1 MLRNLLI
8 FLVCAATAAAMAAA
22 YRAHPS
28 AIDSL
33 LRRAGYAAPPA
44 TRQEAGEPVS
54 TRAAASSPAGRRMTI
69 DADPRGHF
77 VAGFRVNG
85 RPMQA
90 MIDTGATLVA
100 LNVSTARKAGVH
112 LAPADFTHEVE
123 TANGRVK
130 VALVT
135 LDRLEIGR
143 IELDRVE
150 AIVVDDR
157 ALATNLVGMNF
168 LKRLG
173 RYQVENG
180 RLLLVQ

>member
-1 MLRNLLI
+1 MLRNLFI
-8 FLVCAATAAAMAAA
+8 FLVCAAASASVAAA
-22 YRAHPS
+22 YRSNPS
-28 AIDSL
+28 MIGDMLSL
-33 LRRAGYAAPPA
+33 AGLAPQTAEIQAGKTASVA
-44 TRQEAGEPVS
+44 TP
-54 TRAAASSPAGRRMTI
+54 AAAQPSGRKIAIPA
-69 DADPRGHF
+69 DASGHF
-77 VAGFRVNG
+77 IAGFKANG
-85 RPMQA
+85 RPLEA

-100 LNVSTARKAGVH
+100 LNTSSARKAGIH
-112 LAPADFTHEVE
+112 LAPADFSHEVQ

-143 IELDRVE
+143 IALDRVE
-150 AIVVDDR
+150 AVVIEDR

-173 RYQVENG
+173 RYQVENN